1 MYPSDFIN
9 PSLKSK
15 KEYCLAYI
23 KEMHS
28 SLFSRERVDEWKLHR
43 QYSNATQP
51 NSIYQNYFNPL
62 VDGVRP
68 ESYLNT
74 NYKNLAI
81 IPKFKNVVL
90 NYLADQEYEIAMDAI
105 NPLSIEAKESQ
116 KIQTWA
122 KMQLAQSLNEVSQET
137 GVDVSIKEPL
147 PINKEELEI
156 NALFGFRL
164 PHELA
169 MELGTAMVMEES
181 EWKEILKSLRE
192 DMFATGH
199 ICPSVEIDVIS
210 GKPRVEY
217 VNVEDLIFEPF
228 TGRDGSKSIRIGR
241 YRLMTIGDIMLQA
254 GDQIS
259 NDDYIRLA
267 NENTGKNSN
276 PYQFN
281 LEKYEH
287 HSFLIKVLDCQWFSV
302 DTKKYLS
309 GENRG
314 NPIFK
319 EVDFTAKTGKTEWKQ
334 GELTIK
340 REVKEIATKT
350 IYEGCWAVDTDI
362 IWNFG
367 KAKNITRSNENPK
380 ECSLKFKL
388 YKIMEVSPC
397 SSIEQYVDAIQQDW
411 IKFRNAFAKA
421 APDGWDIDMGAM
433 EDLLIGGK
441 KIELADSLKM
451 ACETGVMVYKRN
463 SYIDDDKGNTP
474 NPITQRTGGIGTFA
488 KELADSMVNSMN
500 MIRETLGVND
510 AMDASNPNSGQL
522 VGVQQLALKGS
533 QNAIDHLLDAQ
544 TKITSIVAYNI
555 CLSLQLITKFKKVKG
570 TLLTSSGYKLIELG
584 NEINEQNG
592 ENIIYRARIESKPT
606 GAEIQSI
613 KEKINLAL
621 SNSQNPALGGI
632 KISDAIEI
640 ERMINNGTNLKLVS
654 LVLQNR
660 INQSIIEIQRMTEA
674 NSKTQND
681 NILAQQE
688 QAAKIEEERA
698 KRKLDD
704 EMTFYTHKTDEDI
717 RLKKTAGSI
726 DVIKDVNNSNLRQAE
741 NINTSNQTQ

>member
-15 KEYCLAYI
+15 KDYCLAYI
-23 KEMHS
+23 KEMHAT
-28 SLFSRERVDEWKLHR
+28 LFNRERVDEWVLHR
-43 QYSNATQP
+43 QYSNAMQP
-51 NSIYQNYFNPL
+51 NSIYENYFNPM

-68 ESYLNT
+68 ETYLNT

-90 NYLADQEYEIAMDAI
+90 NYLAAQEYEIAMDAI

-122 KMQLAQSLNEVSQET
+122 KMQLAQLLKDVSEET

-210 GKPRVEY
+210 GKPRIEY

-228 TGRDGSKSIRIGR
+228 TGRDGSKSLRIGR
-241 YRLMTIGDIMLQA
+241 YKLMTVGDIMLQA
-254 GDQIS
+254 GDQLS
-259 NDDYIRLA
+259 NDDYLRLA
-267 NENTGKNSN
+267 TENTGRNKNPHTFDYN
-276 PYQFN
+276 KN
-281 LEKYEH
+281 EH
-287 HSFLIKVLDCQWFSV
+287 HSFLVKVLDCQWFSI
-302 DTKKYLS
+302 DTKKYME

-319 EVDFTAKTGKTEWKQ
+319 EVAFETNTGKTEWKQ

-340 REVKEIATKT
+340 REVKEIASKT

-362 IWNFG
+362 VWNYG

-388 YKIMEVSPC
+388 YKLMEVSPC

-421 APDGWDIDMGAM
+421 TADGWDIDMGAM

-451 ACETGVMVYKRN
+451 AWETGVMIYKRN
-463 SYIDDDKGNTP
+463 SYVDDDKGNTP
-474 NPITQRTGGIGTFA
+474 NPITRREGGIGVFA

-522 VGVQQLALKGS
+522 VGVQQIALRGS
-533 QNAIDHLLDAQ
+533 QNAINHLLEAQ
-544 TKITSIVAYNI
+544 TKITGIVAYNI

-570 TLLTSSGYKLIELG
+570 TLFTPSGYKLIELG
-584 NEINEQNG
+584 NEINDQNG

-674 NSKTQND
+674 NSKTQNE
-681 NILAQQE
+681 NILAQQQ
-688 QAAKIEEERA
+688 QAAQIKEAED
-698 KRKLDD
+698 KRKLED
-704 EMTFYTHKTDEDI
+704 EMALYTHKTDEDI
-717 RLKKTAGSI
+717 RLKKASGSI
-726 DVIKDVNNSNLRQAE
+726 DVLKDVNNSNLRKE
-741 NINTSNQTQ
+741 ETTNQTQ